1 MYFLKN
7 SIQFLFFLS
16 FCLVNINSTFGSP
29 ADFSEISGYMKFYN
43 EQRGTFIRDHELAN
57 KKLKEY
63 FEKIVNEKFGGNLS
77 KFYLETSGGFSEYIE
92 MRGRIKL
99 VEDFLIT
106 STSRKCLE
114 VLNVLATEKAQL
126 ALEAMRLGQMESHD
140 PIVSQ
145 LIQSVNEDV
154 IKQYEIRGLKEAAQN
169 ALEKQGTET
178 SSLPMKTASALVV
191 GVSLYWFGPAY
202 LMVGTQA
209 LFPSVWAYLFGVVPA
224 VGTSAYYTLY
234 LPAMMNTMGFVYS
247 HSTAIL
253 CGAWVSC
260 SAVAYGA
267 CCAFQSAS
275 QLAHS
280 GMLKAFHYVSD
291 SDLGSTSPVS
301 DPELGFE
308 LVKDFE
314 LEVLGI

>member
-1 MYFLKN
+1 MYFSKK
-7 SIQFLFFLS
+7 SISVLF
-16 FCLVNINSTFGSP
+16 FCLVNMSPVFGSST
-29 ADFSEISGYMKFYN
+29 DFSEISGYIQFYN

-57 KKLKEY
+57 KKLKEH
-63 FEKIVNEKFGGNLS
+63 FEKIVNEKFAGNLS
-77 KFYLETSGGFSEYIE
+77 KFYLQTSGGLSEYIE
-92 MRGRIKL
+92 TRSRIKFF
-99 VEDFLIT
+99 EDFLVT
-106 STSRKCLE
+106 STSKKCLE
-114 VLNVLATEKAQL
+114 ALNSLATEKAQL
-126 ALEAMRLGQMESHD
+126 ALAAMKLGQTDSHD
-140 PIVSQ
+140 PIVNQ
-145 LIQSVNEDV
+145 LIHSVNEDL
-154 IKQYEIRGLKEAAQN
+154 IKEYEIRGIKQAAEN
-169 ALEKQGTET
+169 ALEKQGTEIST
-178 SSLPMKTASALVV
+178 LPMKTASALVV
-191 GVSLYWFGPAY
+191 GVSLLWFGPAY

-209 LFPSVWAYLFGVVPA
+209 LFPSVWAYLFGAVPA

-234 LPAMMNTMGFVYS
+234 LPAMMNAMGFVYS